1 MIHTGTISGK
11 KIATLILLL
20 ILSILTVV
28 PFYFMLSTSFKTMDG
43 YLAEKLLPPAN
54 PTLEN
59 YFTIFNKFS
68 LGSYFINNFVILA
81 GTLVPYILICSAA
94 GFAFAQLRFPLQIP
108 LLLLVSGIMIFP
120 QMVLGVPLYALLAK
134 FKLINSHIGL
144 ILCYLAY
151 FAPYAAY
158 LMTTYYRNIP
168 GTFME
173 AAKIDGANLWQVFTR
188 VMLPMAKTMII
199 TVIIVGSQA
208 IWNEL
213 PFALLFLRSEKKR
226 TLMPA
231 VALLN
236 GEQGVA
242 AIRLCAALTAVTLPI
257 LLLYI
262 VAQNQIQQGVLA
274 GGIKE

>member
-1 MIHTGTISGK
+1 MKQGRINK
-11 KIATLILLL
+11 RKLILLFFL
-20 ILSILTVV
+20 LLLSLATLM
-28 PFYFMLSTSFKTMDG
+28 PFYYMVTTSIKTMDA
-43 YLAEKLLPPAN
+43 YLGEKVLPPRA
-54 PTLEN
+54 PTLQN
-59 YFTIFNKFS
+59 YITIFSKFS
-68 LGSYFINNFVILA
+68 LGSYFVNNFIILA
-81 GTLVPYILICSAA
+81 GTLIPYILMCSAA

-108 LLLLVSGIMIFP
+108 LLLVVSGIMIFP
-120 QMVLGVPLYALLAK
+120 QMVLGVPLYALLGK
-134 FKLINSHIGL
+134 FKMINSHVGL

-151 FAPYAAY
+151 FTPYAAY

-168 GTFME
+168 ATYME
-173 AAKIDGANLWQVFTR
+173 AARIDGANLWQVFTR
-188 VMLPMAKTMII
+188 IMLPMGKTMLI

-226 TLMPA
+226 TLMTA

-242 AIRLCAALTAVTLPI
+242 AIKLCAALTAVTLPI
-257 LLLYI
+257 VLLYI